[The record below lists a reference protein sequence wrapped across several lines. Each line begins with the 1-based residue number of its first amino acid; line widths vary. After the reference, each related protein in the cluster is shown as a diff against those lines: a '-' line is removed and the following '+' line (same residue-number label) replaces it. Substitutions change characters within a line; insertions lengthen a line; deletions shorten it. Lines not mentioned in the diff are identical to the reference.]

1 MSHRITLAL
10 ETEYVTKKV
19 RLATPSNHLDF
30 DQQSCIG
37 QQLPCLFSV
46 TNVSIPISVSEL
58 ISINRFKIYSRH
70 TLVVTGI
77 TDAKPRFHT
86 FGHELTNQI
95 LRFDSRG
102 ATIVC
107 VPS

>member
-70 TLVVTGI
+70 RNYGYQ
-77 TDAKPRFHT
+77 A
-86 FGHELTNQI
+86 
-95 LRFDSRG
+95 
-102 ATIVC
+102 
-107 VPS
+107 